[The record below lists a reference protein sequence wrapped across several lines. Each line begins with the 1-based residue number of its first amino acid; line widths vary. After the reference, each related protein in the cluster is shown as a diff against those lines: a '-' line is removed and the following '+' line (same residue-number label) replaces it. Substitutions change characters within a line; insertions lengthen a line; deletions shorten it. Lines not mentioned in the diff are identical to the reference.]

1 VLPNFS
7 ALVFI
12 GLKDELLAAQVA
24 ARSTKKQLEGE
35 VALNGRLRT
44 AISDLSASWE
54 LEPVDE
60 SREAARGDALVD
72 QLRYLGA
79 TLRDRVRDAL
89 HIGVKWAMAV
99 VCSSFSYDMEVVS
112 HGFVT
117 DISKTDA
124 ENEEKLHALIDDT
137 EVPGERL
144 AKLFE
149 PKVLPP
155 ETSPGVDEGGE
166 GRDAD

>member
-1 VLPNFS
+1 
-7 ALVFI
+7 
-12 GLKDELLAAQVA
+12 
-24 ARSTKKQLEGE
+24 
-35 VALNGRLRT
+35 LNGHLRT

-54 LEPVDE
+54 LEPVDK
-60 SREAARGDALVD
+60 SREEARGDALVD
-72 QLRYLGA
+72 QLWYLGA

-89 HIGVKWAMAV
+89 HVGVKRATV
-99 VCSSFSYDMEVVS
+99 VVYSGFSYDMEVVS

-124 ENEEKLHALIDDT
+124 KNEERLHALIDNT

-144 AKLFE
+144 AKSFE
-149 PKVLPP
+149 PEVLPP
-155 ETSPGVDEGGE
+155 ETSSGAGEDGE

>member
-1 VLPNFS
+1 MLIL
-7 ALVFI
+7 A
-12 GLKDELLAAQVA
+12 GLKDELLAAQLE
-24 ARSTKKQLEGE
+24 ARSIKTQLEWE
-35 VALNGRLRT
+35 VTLNGHLRT
-44 AISDLSASWE
+44 AISELLASWE

-60 SREAARGDALVD
+60 SREEARGDALVD
-72 QLRYLGA
+72 QLCYLGA

-89 HIGVKWAMAV
+89 HVGVKWAMAV
-99 VCSSFSYDMEVVS
+99 VCSGFSYDMEVVS

-124 ENEEKLHALIDDT
+124 ENEERLHALIDNA

-149 PKVLPP
+149 PEVLPP
-155 ETSPGVDEGGE
+155 ETSSGAGEDGE